1 MANNILTDIVKV
13 LRGKNG
19 NAFLI
24 IMAVVGVFFFIK
36 VLAPLLWLAIVG
48 GIVFM
53 AFRFMQTRNKE

>member
-24 IMAVVGVFFFIK
+24 IMAVVGVFFFLK
-36 VLAPLLWLAIVG
+36 VLGPLLWLAIVG
-48 GIVFM
+48 GLIFL
-53 AFRFMQTRNKE
+53 AFRFMQSRN